1 MIHRLKHAVRPTH
14 SKSRSSYQSLSVVQF
29 FGLAD
34 GAPIGDALLAT
45 GDSSLDGR
53 VAPVARL
60 FFAAVDPEVRF
71 DPFRKVG
78 TSPGGGDTRPALE
91 VIVEQHPCAVE
102 ELKKDVGGHF
112 ANSEP
117 RV

>member
-1 MIHRLKHAVRPTH
+1 MA
-14 SKSRSSYQSLSVVQF
+14 QF
-29 FGLAD
+29 FRLTD

-45 GDSSLDGR
+45 GYGSLDGR
-53 VAPVARL
+53 VASVARL
-60 FFAAVDPEVRF
+60 FFAAVDPEVRV

-91 VIVEQHPCAVE
+91 VIVEQHPSAVK
-102 ELKKDVGGHF
+102 ELKKDVGGYVAH
-112 ANSEP
+112 SEP